1 MAEEKLTIFN
11 SDVLLI
17 VQKTNRFIE
26 ELVKSQ
32 SANVSGLTPADK
44 ARLLSYTAALKDLL
58 AWITAQPLLDLP
70 ETHPRA
76 YELEPFPPVPEPEN
90 DDLGN
95 VTRLFEALRT
105 EMVNSQSAR
114 LAGTLNRHD
123 VGRFSAIVDKIEA
136 FVSGY
141 IDKAEPLDFPESS
154 PQEDPVTPGRSG
166 T

>member
-1 MAEEKLTIFN
+1 MADPKLTIFN

-17 VQKTNRFIE
+17 TQKVNRFIE
-26 ELVKSQ
+26 EMTRSQ

-58 AWITAQPLLDLP
+58 AWITTQPLLDLP

-95 VTRLFEALRT
+95 VVRLFEALRT

-114 LAGTLNRHD
+114 LAGTLNKHD
-123 VGRFSAIVDKIEA
+123 VARFEAIVVKIEN

-154 PQEDPVTPGRSG
+154 PQEEPVGPGRTG